1 VNSLVN
7 AAKRAARSRTF
18 LAWDLERVRATER
31 LDRRGLAARFGIDDE
46 ALARLEL
53 CRSPRRDD
61 AFRRDITT
69 TAEYAGVDAFA
80 LAVTVRLADAMA
92 TFRTAP
98 AAVPEALLA
107 AARDAAGEPSLAN
120 DLPPTGTLYQPTWLQ
135 RALEMFWDGD
145 RVDDYPRSLDLEAI
159 LRLPLAIVDLK
170 GLSTTGIATW
180 LDAHE
185 TDVRLTA
192 SPRPLR
198 AALIAYG
205 GAGVIFIDAD
215 LEDGERRVGLAH
227 EIGHFLNDY
236 LVPRHEIE
244 RSAPSLVDVV
254 DGLRAPTREDKI
266 TALLARVP
274 LGTHTHLLGRTV
286 RGEYGSVETERSE
299 ERATRVAWELIAPQE
314 AVLKS
319 VPDPSN
325 VFAVV
330 QVLRDRFGF
339 PLEAARAYADYLS
352 EAGGGDGDFDRRFR
366 FDT

>member
-1 VNSLVN
+1 VKSLVN
-7 AAKRAARSRTF
+7 AAERAARSRAF
-18 LAWDLERVRATER
+18 LAWDLERVRTMEQ
-31 LDRRGLAARFGIDDE
+31 LDRMALSTIFGIDDE

-53 CRSPRRDD
+53 CRSPRRDE
-61 AFRRDITT
+61 AFRRDIIT
-69 TAEYAGVDAFA
+69 TADFAGVDAFV
-80 LAVTVRLADAMA
+80 LGTKVRLADAMA

-98 AAVPEALLA
+98 TAVPEALLA
-107 AARDAAGEPSLAN
+107 AARDAAGEPSLVD
-120 DLPPTGTLYQPTWLQ
+120 DLPPSGTLFQPTWLH

-159 LRLPLAIVDLK
+159 LRLPVAIVDLK
-170 GLSTTGIATW
+170 GLSTTGIDHW

-185 TDVRLTA
+185 TNVKLNA
-192 SPRPLR
+192 SSRPLR
-198 AALIAYG
+198 AALVAYG
-205 GAGVIFIDAD
+205 GAGAIFIDAGLD
-215 LEDGERRVGLAH
+215 DRERRIGLAH

-236 LVPRHEIE
+236 LVPRQEIE
-244 RSAPSLVDVV
+244 RAAPSLVDVV
-254 DGLRAPTREDKI
+254 DGLRAPNQEDEV

-274 LGTHTHLLGRTV
+274 LGVHTHLLGRTR

-299 ERATRVAWELIAPQE
+299 ERATRIAWELAGPQE

-319 VPDPSN
+319 VQDPSN

-339 PLEAARAYADYLS
+339 PPEAARAYANFLS
-352 EAGGGDGDFDRRFR
+352 EASGGGDDFNRRFR